1 MTGYLD
7 WVGIRYMRRVI
18 FKKIV
23 DWLNREIG
31 DYFYDVPMT
40 SYSRMCEELRV
51 GDVLLIEGRS
61 RISRI
66 IKTITISPWTHSAI
80 YIGRIDEIKDGA
92 LQNRIA
98 EHFSGRHNE
107 MLLLESL
114 LGMGTIVRPVS
125 TYEGEHI
132 RICRPKIA
140 SLEERYKVI
149 SYAVEQLGYE
159 YDVRHILDLARF
171 FFPFSIMPRRWR
183 SSLFRFQP
191 RQHTK
196 NVCSYLLAEAFASI
210 QYPVLPVVDI
220 DDEGKYKL
228 YLRNAKLLTPR
239 DFDYSP
245 YFEIIKYPLFYID
258 ELQPCQNLPWDT
270 TGMICNTNGDCFIPE
285 KSD

>member
-1 MTGYLD
+1 MRKYL
-7 WVGIRYMRRVI
+7 

-23 DWLNREIG
+23 NWLNEDIG
-31 DYFYDVPMT
+31 ESYHDVPLT
-40 SYSRMCEELRV
+40 GYDRMCEELRL

-92 LQNRIA
+92 LQNKIA
-98 EHFSGRHNE
+98 EHFTGGHNE

-125 TYEGEHI
+125 VYKEEHI

-140 SLEERYKVI
+140 SLEDRYKVI
-149 SYAVEQLGYE
+149 EFAVNQLGYD

-171 FFPFSIMPRRWR
+171 FFPFSILPRRWR
-183 SSLFRFQP
+183 SSLFNFHAKQP
-191 RQHTK
+191 TR
-196 NVCSYLLAEAFASI
+196 NVCSYLLAEAFGSI
-210 QYPVLPVVDI
+210 QYPVLPVVGREED
-220 DDEGKYKL
+220 GSLKL
-228 YLRNAKLLTPR
+228 FIRNTKLLTPK

-245 YFEIIKYPLFYID
+245 YFEIIKYPLFQID
-258 ELQPCQNLPWDT
+258 ELQSYRSLPWD
-270 TGMICNTNGDCFIPE
+270 E
-285 KSD
+285 KETVFDSTQDINIKEKQES